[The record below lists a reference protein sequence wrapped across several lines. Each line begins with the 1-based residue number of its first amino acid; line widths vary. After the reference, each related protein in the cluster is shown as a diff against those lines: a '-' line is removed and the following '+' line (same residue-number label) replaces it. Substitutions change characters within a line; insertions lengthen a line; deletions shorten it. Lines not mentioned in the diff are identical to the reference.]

1 MQSVTVYYDDQKE
14 SCRRYAEIFAKYEYV
29 ECKKISEFVDRNI
42 VFENSERVGFLFES
56 DREKVPYIMKRVI
69 QKIVMNKKGKY
80 FVIVTGGSRE
90 LAAAKMAYNDLES
103 RGYKAAN
110 IYSQYY
116 FEKCRLNEEQAVK
129 QTLDNIE
136 NTDGF
141 GSAFAGEEVRMN
153 SRQIR
158 KILRKGL
165 KDYKKY
171 RKTSDGLR

>member
-14 SCRRYAEIFAKYEYV
+14 SCRKYAEIFAGYEYV
-29 ECKKISEFVDRNI
+29 ECKKISECADKNI
-42 VFENSERVGFLFES
+42 IFENSERVGFLFES
-56 DREKVPYIMKRVI
+56 DREMVPYSMKRVI

-80 FVIVTGGSRE
+80 FVNVTGGSRE
-90 LAAAKMAYNDLES
+90 LSAAKMAYNDLES

-116 FEKCRLNEEQAVK
+116 FEKCRLNAEQAVK
-129 QTLDNIE
+129 QILDNIE
-136 NTDGF
+136 KADGF
-141 GSAFAGEEVRMN
+141 GSAFAGEEVEMN

-158 KILRKGL
+158 KLLRRGL

-171 RKTSDGLR
+171 RKESCGSR